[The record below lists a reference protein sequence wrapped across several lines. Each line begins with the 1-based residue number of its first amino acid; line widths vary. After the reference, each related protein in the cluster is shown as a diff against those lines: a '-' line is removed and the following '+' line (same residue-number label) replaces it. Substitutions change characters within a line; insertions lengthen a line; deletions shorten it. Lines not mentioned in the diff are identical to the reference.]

1 MPLDPRGRIV
11 PRATPAGVDAA
22 SANFTVRE
30 GARHDLGSMADNL
43 EAGFISYKSWADATW
58 EPPSRVEMLLGMM
71 QRFQHDGSWC
81 FVGFADG
88 EPAGHVT
95 SRPEVD
101 EQDAPRPGVARL
113 THLFLRRDYWGSG
126 LADILYETMLES
138 MLEREYTSGVLW
150 TPTGAGRARAFY
162 ARYGWEPTGGIEP
175 ADNGLGLE
183 LMEYALELPARAET
197 PRGEDAAPEG
207 PPAEQTS
214 G

>member
-1 MPLDPRGRIV
+1 MPLDPRGRVV
-11 PRATPAGVDAA
+11 PRATPGAIDAA
-22 SANFTVRE
+22 NANFTFRE
-30 GARHDLGSMADNL
+30 AARHDLGAMADNL
-43 EAGFISYKSWADATW
+43 EAGFISYKTWAAFEW

-71 QRFQHDGSWC
+71 QRFQHDGSWS
-81 FVGFADG
+81 FIGFADH

-101 EQDAPRPGVARL
+101 EQEAPKVGVARL

-126 LADILYETMLES
+126 LADLLYLRMLDS
-138 MLEREYTSGVLW
+138 MVERGYSSAVLW

-162 ARYGWEPTGGIEP
+162 ARHGWQPTGGIES

-183 LMEYALELPARAET
+183 LMEYALELPA
-197 PRGEDAAPEG
+197 AAG
-207 PPAEQTS
+207 TA

>member
-22 SANFTVRE
+22 TAKFAVRE
-30 GARHDLGSMADNL
+30 GARHDLSAMADNL
-43 EAGFISYKSWADATW
+43 ESGFLSYRTWADARW

-71 QRFQHDGSWC
+71 QRFQHDGSWS
-81 FVGFADG
+81 FVGFADN

-95 SRPEVD
+95 ARPELD
-101 EQDAPRPGVARL
+101 EHEAPRPGVTRL

-126 LADILYETMLES
+126 LADLLHARMLVS
-138 MLEREYTSGVLW
+138 MVERGFTASILW
-150 TPTGAGRARAFY
+150 TPSGAARARAFY
-162 ARYGWEPTGGIEP
+162 ERRGWETTGSVEA

-183 LMEYALELPARAET
+183 LVEYALELPA
-197 PRGEDAAPEG
+197 
-207 PPAEQTS
+207 PPS

>member
-1 MPLDPRGRIV
+1 MPLDPRGRVV

-22 SANFTVRE
+22 TAKFTVRE
-30 GARHDLGSMADNL
+30 GARHDLSAMADNL
-43 EAGFISYKSWADATW
+43 EAGFSSYRSWASSRW

-71 QRFQHDGSWC
+71 QRFQHDGSWS
-81 FVGFADG
+81 FVGFADN

-101 EQDAPRPGVARL
+101 EQELPKPGVTRM

-126 LADILYETMLES
+126 LADLLYRRMLDS
-138 MLEREYTSGVLW
+138 MVERGYTKATLW
-150 TPTGAGRARAFY
+150 TPVGAARARAFY
-162 ARYGWEPTGGIEP
+162 ARRDWQPTGATEP

-183 LMEYALELPARAET
+183 LMEYSLELPAA
-197 PRGEDAAPEG
+197 
-207 PPAEQTS
+207 S

>member
-22 SANFTVRE
+22 SASFTVRE
-30 GARHDLGSMADNL
+30 GARHDLSAMADNL
-43 EAGFISYKSWADATW
+43 EAGFLSYRSWADARW

-71 QRFQHDGSWC
+71 QRFQKDGSWC
-81 FVGFADG
+81 FVGFADH

-101 EQDAPRPGVARL
+101 EQGAPRPDIARL

-126 LADILYETMLES
+126 LADILYERMLDS
-138 MLEREYTSGVLW
+138 MLERGYTSAVLW

-162 ARYGWEPTGGIEP
+162 ARHGWQPTGGIEP

-183 LMEYALELPARAET
+183 LMEYALELPARAGTTSDE
-197 PRGEDAAPEG
+197 PG
-207 PPAEQTS
+207 AEPS